1 MERQILAVLQE
12 LIELQDHGLAH
23 QDSIVS
29 KTVPLK
35 WTQKSLRS
43 FGSPKQTLLSN
54 AVRNPQSAQAR
65 QLIAAVYGVQNPS
78 ASMAHGSQD
87 RGMLAAAAILQRGLC
102 SQHGLVLDRYGHR

>member
-1 MERQILAVLQE
+1 MKGQILALLQE

-29 KTVPLK
+29 KTLPLK
-35 WTQKSLRS
+35 WTQKGLRS
-43 FGSPKQTLLSN
+43 FGSPKPTLLSN

-78 ASMAHGSQD
+78 ASMVHGGQD
-87 RGMLAAAAILQRGLC
+87 RGMQAAAALLQKGLC
-102 SQHGLVLDRYGHR
+102 SQHGMVLDRYGHH